1 MVVAHR
7 FRWFGWFVL
16 CVSVILGCY
25 LMSSRVAAERNKL
38 AAIESSIARTQRDIT
53 ALETEFD
60 TRASFAQLQRWNGDT
75 LKLSAPTA
83 GQYIRDDAEL
93 AQIDFDAPTPTGGP
107 QIQTAAA
114 VIPSAPIMPTEATV
128 AAVPAAPAADASA
141 KAAPAK
147 ANTAAAPA
155 KVKAAV
161 AMVSAPVGAKLQ
173 FAAARTAINKTAT
186 NKTAIKSKPTTVALL
201 DRKLLSDS
209 TLGSLSRGARREDGA
224 R

>member
-60 TRASFAQLQRWNGDT
+60 TRASFVQLQRWNGDT

-83 GQYIRDDAEL
+83 AQYIRSDSEL
-93 AQIDFDAPTPTGGP
+93 AQVDFNAPAPVGEP
-107 QIQTAAA
+107 QVQTAAA
-114 VIPSAPIMPTEATV
+114 VIPSAPSVPADAAAPTAT
-128 AAVPAAPAADASA
+128 AAPAPAAPA
-141 KAAPAK
+141 KM
-147 ANTAAAPA
+147 
-155 KVKAAV
+155 KAAV

-173 FAAARTAINKTAT
+173 PAAAKAT
-186 NKTAIKSKPTTVALL
+186 VKAKPAAVALL
-201 DRKLLSDS
+201 DRKLLSDA
-209 TLGSLSRGARREDGA
+209 TLGSLSRGARREDSA

>member
-83 GQYIRDDAEL
+83 GQYIRNDAEL
-93 AQIDFDAPTPTGGP
+93 AQVDFSAPAPTANP

-114 VIPSAPIMPTEATV
+114 VIPSAPVEPVDAAV
-128 AAVPAAPAADASA
+128 AAAPAAPAT
-141 KAAPAK
+141 APAK
-147 ANTAAAPA
+147 MPA
-155 KVKAAV
+155 KMKAAV

-173 FAAARTAINKTAT
+173 PAAA
-186 NKTAIKSKPTTVALL
+186 KTAIKSKPAAVALL
-201 DRKLLSDS
+201 DRKLLSDA
-209 TLGSLSRGARREDGA
+209 TLGSLSRGARREDGG

>member
-38 AAIESSIARTQRDIT
+38 AAIESSIARTQRDIK

-83 GQYIRDDAEL
+83 AQYIRSDAEL
-93 AQIDFDAPTPTGGP
+93 AQVDFNPPAPAGTP

-114 VIPSAPIMPTEATV
+114 VIPSAPVTPTEAV
-128 AAVPAAPAADASA
+128 LPAAVTPASAPAAPV
-141 KAAPAK
+141 
-147 ANTAAAPA
+147 APA
-155 KVKAAV
+155 KVRAAV
-161 AMVSAPVGAKLQ
+161 AMVSAPVAAKLEP
-173 FAAARTAINKTAT
+173 AAAKAVA
-186 NKTAIKSKPTTVALL
+186 KPRPATVALL
-201 DRKLLSDS
+201 DRKLLSDA
-209 TLGSLSRGARREDGA
+209 TLGSLSRGARGEVAA

>member
-83 GQYIRDDAEL
+83 AQYIRNDAEL
-93 AQIDFDAPTPTGGP
+93 AQVDFNAPTPGTGP

-114 VIPSAPIMPTEATV
+114 VIPSAPV
-128 AAVPAAPAADASA
+128 VPADAAIAATPPAPATS
-141 KAAPAK
+141 APAK
-147 ANTAAAPA
+147 M
-155 KVKAAV
+155 KAAV

-173 FAAARTAINKTAT
+173 PAVAKTAT
-186 NKTAIKSKPTTVALL
+186 KPKPSTVALL
-201 DRKLLSDS
+201 DRKLLSDA

>member
-83 GQYIRDDAEL
+83 GQYIRNDAEL
-93 AQIDFDAPTPTGGP
+93 AQVDFNAPTPTGGP

-114 VIPSAPIMPTEATV
+114 VIPSAPVMPTDVAV
-128 AAVPAAPAADASA
+128 AATPAAPAA
-141 KAAPAK
+141 APAK
-147 ANTAAAPA
+147 M
-155 KVKAAV
+155 KAAV

-173 FAAARTAINKTAT
+173 PAAAKTMV
-186 NKTAIKSKPTTVALL
+186 KSKQPTVALL
-201 DRKLLSDS
+201 DRKLLSNA
-209 TLGSLSRGARREDGA
+209 TLGSLSRGARQEDDE

>member
-83 GQYIRDDAEL
+83 GQYIRSDAEL
-93 AQIDFDAPTPTGGP
+93 AQVDFNAPTPTGGP

-114 VIPSAPIMPTEATV
+114 VIPSAPVMPTEVAV
-128 AAVPAAPAADASA
+128 AATPAAPAA
-141 KAAPAK
+141 AAPAK
-147 ANTAAAPA
+147 I
-155 KVKAAV
+155 KAAV
-161 AMVSAPVGAKLQ
+161 AMVSVLVGAKLQ
-173 FAAARTAINKTAT
+173 PAAARTMV
-186 NKTAIKSKPTTVALL
+186 KSKPATVALL
-201 DRKLLSDS
+201 DRKLLSNA
-209 TLGSLSRGARREDGA
+209 TLGSLSRGARQEDDE

>member
-83 GQYIRDDAEL
+83 AQYIRSDAEL
-93 AQIDFDAPTPTGGP
+93 AQVDFNAPTPNAGP

-114 VIPSAPIMPTEATV
+114 VIPSAPVLPADAAIAAT
-128 AAVPAAPAADASA
+128 PPAPA
-141 KAAPAK
+141 
-147 ANTAAAPA
+147 AAAPA
-155 KVKAAV
+155 KIKDAV

-173 FAAARTAINKTAT
+173 PAAVKTT
-186 NKTAIKSKPTTVALL
+186 IKSKQSAVALL
-201 DRKLLSDS
+201 DRKLLSDA

>member
-83 GQYIRDDAEL
+83 GQ
-93 AQIDFDAPTPTGGP
+93 
-107 QIQTAAA
+107 
-114 VIPSAPIMPTEATV
+114 
-128 AAVPAAPAADASA
+128 
-141 KAAPAK
+141 
-147 ANTAAAPA
+147 
-155 KVKAAV
+155 
-161 AMVSAPVGAKLQ
+161 
-173 FAAARTAINKTAT
+173 
-186 NKTAIKSKPTTVALL
+186 
-201 DRKLLSDS
+201 
-209 TLGSLSRGARREDGA
+209 
-224 R
+224 

>member
-1 MVVAHR
+1 MMVVAHR

-83 GQYIRDDAEL
+83 GQYIRNDAEL
-93 AQIDFDAPTPTGGP
+93 AQVDFSAPTPTGGP

-114 VIPSAPIMPTEATV
+114 VIPSAPVMPTEVAV
-128 AAVPAAPAADASA
+128 AASPTAPA
-141 KAAPAK
+141 
-147 ANTAAAPA
+147 AAAPA
-155 KVKAAV
+155 KIKVAV

-173 FAAARTAINKTAT
+173 PAAARTMV
-186 NKTAIKSKPTTVALL
+186 KSKPGTVALL
-201 DRKLLSDS
+201 DRKLLSNA
-209 TLGSLSRGARREDGA
+209 TLGSLSRGARQEDDE

>member
-83 GQYIRDDAEL
+83 AQYIRSDAEL
-93 AQIDFDAPTPTGGP
+93 AQVDLGAPTPTADP
-107 QIQTAAA
+107 RIQTASA
-114 VIPSAPIMPTEATV
+114 VIPSAPILPTDAQV
-128 AAVPAAPAADASA
+128 AATPT
-141 KAAPAK
+141 APAK
-147 ANTAAAPA
+147 M
-155 KVKAAV
+155 KAAV
-161 AMVSAPVGAKLQ
+161 AMVSAPVGAKLEP
-173 FAAARTAINKTAT
+173 AAAKTT
-186 NKTAIKSKPTTVALL
+186 IKSKPSTVALL
-201 DRKLLSDS
+201 DRKLLSDA

>member
-25 LMSSRVAAERNKL
+25 LMSSKVAAERNKL
-38 AAIESSIARTQRDIT
+38 AAVEMSIARTQRDIK

-60 TRASFAQLQRWNGDT
+60 TRASFVQLQRWNGDT

-83 GQYIRDDAEL
+83 AQYIRDDAQL
-93 AQIDFDAPTPTGGP
+93 AQVDFNAPAATSAGMP

-114 VIPSAPIMPTEATV
+114 VIPSAPVIPAD
-128 AAVPAAPAADASA
+128 AAVPAAPAQAPAS
-141 KAAPAK
+141 AAPAK
-147 ANTAAAPA
+147 I
-155 KVKAAV
+155 KAAV
-161 AMVSAPVGAKLQ
+161 AMISVPVGARLQ
-173 FAAARTAINKTAT
+173 PAAAKAPARTRLA
-186 NKTAIKSKPTTVALL
+186 TVALL

-209 TLGSLSRGARREDGA
+209 TLGSLSRGAREEVATR
-224 R
+224 

>member
-83 GQYIRDDAEL
+83 AQYIRSDAEL
-93 AQIDFDAPTPTGGP
+93 AQVDLGAPTPTADP
-107 QIQTAAA
+107 RIQPASA
-114 VIPSAPIMPTEATV
+114 VIPSAPILPTDAQV
-128 AAVPAAPAADASA
+128 AATPT
-141 KAAPAK
+141 APAK
-147 ANTAAAPA
+147 M
-155 KVKAAV
+155 KAAV
-161 AMVSAPVGAKLQ
+161 AMVSAPVGAKLEP
-173 FAAARTAINKTAT
+173 AAA
-186 NKTAIKSKPTTVALL
+186 KTAIKSKPSTVALL
-201 DRKLLSDS
+201 DRKLLSDA

>member
-83 GQYIRDDAEL
+83 AQYIRNDAEL
-93 AQIDFDAPTPTGGP
+93 AQVDFNAPTPNAGP

-114 VIPSAPIMPTEATV
+114 VIPSAPVVPADTAV
-128 AAVPAAPAADASA
+128 AATPPAPATS
-141 KAAPAK
+141 APAK
-147 ANTAAAPA
+147 M
-155 KVKAAV
+155 KAAV

-173 FAAARTAINKTAT
+173 PAAAKTVT
-186 NKTAIKSKPTTVALL
+186 KPKPSTVALL
-201 DRKLLSDS
+201 DRKLLSDA
-209 TLGSLSRGARREDGA
+209 TLGSLSRGARREDGE

>member
-83 GQYIRDDAEL
+83 GQYIRNDAEL
-93 AQIDFDAPTPTGGP
+93 AQVDFNAPAPAAGP
-107 QIQTAAA
+107 QVQTAAA
-114 VIPSAPIMPTEATV
+114 VIPSAPVMPAEVAV
-128 AAVPAAPAADASA
+128 AATPAAPV
-141 KAAPAK
+141 
-147 ANTAAAPA
+147 AAAQA
-155 KVKAAV
+155 KMKAAV
-161 AMVSAPVGAKLQ
+161 AMVSAPVGAKVQ
-173 FAAARTAINKTAT
+173 PAAAKTP
-186 NKTAIKSKPTTVALL
+186 IKAKPQTVALL
-201 DRKLLSDS
+201 DRKLLSDT

>member
-83 GQYIRDDAEL
+83 AQYIRNDAEL
-93 AQIDFDAPTPTGGP
+93 AQVDFNAPTPATGP

-114 VIPSAPIMPTEATV
+114 VIPSAPV
-128 AAVPAAPAADASA
+128 VPADAAIAATPPAPATS
-141 KAAPAK
+141 APAK
-147 ANTAAAPA
+147 M
-155 KVKAAV
+155 KAAV

-173 FAAARTAINKTAT
+173 PAVAKTAT
-186 NKTAIKSKPTTVALL
+186 KPKPSTVALL
-201 DRKLLSDS
+201 DRKLLSDA

>member
-83 GQYIRDDAEL
+83 GQYIRNDAEL
-93 AQIDFDAPTPTGGP
+93 AQVDFNAPAPTGGP
-107 QIQTAAA
+107 KPARSSFNSLTDSSC
-114 VIPSAPIMPTEATV
+114 SAQ
-128 AAVPAAPAADASA
+128 S
-141 KAAPAK
+141 
-147 ANTAAAPA
+147 
-155 KVKAAV
+155 
-161 AMVSAPVGAKLQ
+161 
-173 FAAARTAINKTAT
+173 
-186 NKTAIKSKPTTVALL
+186 
-201 DRKLLSDS
+201 
-209 TLGSLSRGARREDGA
+209 
-224 R
+224 

>member
-83 GQYIRDDAEL
+83 AQYIRSDAEL
-93 AQIDFDAPTPTGGP
+93 AQVDFSAPTPAAGA
-107 QIQTAAA
+107 QVQTAAA
-114 VIPSAPIMPTEATV
+114 VIPSAPIVPTDAAIAAT
-128 AAVPAAPAADASA
+128 PAPV
-141 KAAPAK
+141 AAPAK
-147 ANTAAAPA
+147 M
-155 KVKAAV
+155 KEAV

-173 FAAARTAINKTAT
+173 PAAVKTAV
-186 NKTAIKSKPTTVALL
+186 KTKAPTVALL

>member
-1 MVVAHR
+1 
-7 FRWFGWFVL
+7 
-16 CVSVILGCY
+16 
-25 LMSSRVAAERNKL
+25 MSSRVAAERNKL

-83 GQYIRDDAEL
+83 GQYIRNDAEL
-93 AQIDFDAPTPTGGP
+93 AQVDFNAPAPTGGP
-107 QIQTAAA
+107 QVQTAAA
-114 VIPSAPIMPTEATV
+114 VIPSAPVTPTEV
-128 AAVPAAPAADASA
+128 AVAAAPAA
-141 KAAPAK
+141 PV
-147 ANTAAAPA
+147 AAAPA
-155 KVKAAV
+155 KMKAAV

-173 FAAARTAINKTAT
+173 LAAAKTT
-186 NKTAIKSKPTTVALL
+186 IKAKPATVALL
-201 DRKLLSDS
+201 DRKLLSDT

>member
-83 GQYIRDDAEL
+83 GQYIRNDAEL
-93 AQIDFDAPTPTGGP
+93 AQVDFNAPVPTGGP

-114 VIPSAPIMPTEATV
+114 VIPSAPVMPTEAAV
-128 AAVPAAPAADASA
+128 AATPAAPA
-141 KAAPAK
+141 
-147 ANTAAAPA
+147 AAAPA

-173 FAAARTAINKTAT
+173 PAATRTMV
-186 NKTAIKSKPTTVALL
+186 KSKPATVALL
-201 DRKLLSDS
+201 DRKLLSNA
-209 TLGSLSRGARREDGA
+209 TLGSLSRGARQEDDE

>member
-1 MVVAHR
+1 MMVVAYR

-83 GQYIRDDAEL
+83 GQYIRNDAEL
-93 AQIDFDAPTPTGGP
+93 AQVDFNAPVPTGGP

-114 VIPSAPIMPTEATV
+114 VIPSAPVMPTEAAV
-128 AAVPAAPAADASA
+128 AATPAAPA
-141 KAAPAK
+141 
-147 ANTAAAPA
+147 AAAPA

-173 FAAARTAINKTAT
+173 PAATRTMV
-186 NKTAIKSKPTTVALL
+186 KSKPATVALL
-201 DRKLLSDS
+201 DRKLLSNA
-209 TLGSLSRGARREDGA
+209 TLGSLSRGARQEDDE

>member
-83 GQYIRDDAEL
+83 GQYIRNDAEL
-93 AQIDFDAPTPTGGP
+93 AQVDFNAPAPAAGP
-107 QIQTAAA
+107 QVQTAAA
-114 VIPSAPIMPTEATV
+114 VIPSAPVMPTEV
-128 AAVPAAPAADASA
+128 AVAAAPAA
-141 KAAPAK
+141 PV
-147 ANTAAAPA
+147 AAAPA
-155 KVKAAV
+155 KMKAAV
-161 AMVSAPVGAKLQ
+161 AMVSAPVGTKLQ
-173 FAAARTAINKTAT
+173 PAAA
-186 NKTAIKSKPTTVALL
+186 KTAIKAKPATVALL
-201 DRKLLSDS
+201 DRKLLSDT

>member
-83 GQYIRDDAEL
+83 GQYIRSEAEL
-93 AQIDFDAPTPTGGP
+93 AQVDFSAPAPAAGP
-107 QIQTAAA
+107 QVQTAAA
-114 VIPSAPIMPTEATV
+114 VIPSAPVEPADAAV
-128 AAVPAAPAADASA
+128 AATPAAPAT
-141 KAAPAK
+141 APAK
-147 ANTAAAPA
+147 M
-155 KVKAAV
+155 KAAV

-173 FAAARTAINKTAT
+173 PAAAKTT
-186 NKTAIKSKPTTVALL
+186 VKSKPAAVALL

-209 TLGSLSRGARREDGA
+209 TLGSLSRGARREDDA

>member
-38 AAIESSIARTQRDIT
+38 ALIESSIARTQRDIT

-93 AQIDFDAPTPTGGP
+93 AQVDFNAPTPTGGP

-114 VIPSAPIMPTEATV
+114 VIPSAPVMPTEAAV
-128 AAVPAAPAADASA
+128 AATPAAPA
-141 KAAPAK
+141 
-147 ANTAAAPA
+147 AAAPA

-173 FAAARTAINKTAT
+173 PAAAKTLV
-186 NKTAIKSKPTTVALL
+186 KSKPATVALL
-201 DRKLLSDS
+201 DRKLLSNA
-209 TLGSLSRGARREDGA
+209 TLGSLSRGARQEDDE

>member
-1 MVVAHR
+1 MMVVAHR

-83 GQYIRDDAEL
+83 GQYIRSDAEL
-93 AQIDFDAPTPTGGP
+93 AQVDFNAPTPTGGP

-114 VIPSAPIMPTEATV
+114 VIPSAPVMPTEVAV
-128 AAVPAAPAADASA
+128 AAPPTTPV
-141 KAAPAK
+141 
-147 ANTAAAPA
+147 AAAPA
-155 KVKAAV
+155 KMKAAV

-173 FAAARTAINKTAT
+173 PAAAKTT
-186 NKTAIKSKPTTVALL
+186 IKAKPATVALL

>member
-83 GQYIRDDAEL
+83 GQYVRNDAEL
-93 AQIDFDAPTPTGGP
+93 AQVDFNAPATTGMP
-107 QIQTAAA
+107 QLQTAAA
-114 VIPSAPIMPTEATV
+114 VIPSAPVAPADAAV
-128 AAVPAAPAADASA
+128 AATPAAP
-141 KAAPAK
+141 
-147 ANTAAAPA
+147 TTAPA
-155 KVKAAV
+155 KVRAAV

-173 FAAARTAINKTAT
+173 PAAAKTST
-186 NKTAIKSKPTTVALL
+186 KTKPATVALL
-201 DRKLLSDS
+201 DRKLLSNA
-209 TLGSLSRGARREDGA
+209 TLGSLSRGAREEDDA

>member
-83 GQYIRDDAEL
+83 GQYIRSEAEL
-93 AQIDFDAPTPTGGP
+93 AQVDFSAPAPAAGP
-107 QIQTAAA
+107 QVQTAAA
-114 VIPSAPIMPTEATV
+114 VIPSAPVEPADAAV
-128 AAVPAAPAADASA
+128 AATPAAPAA
-141 KAAPAK
+141 APAK
-147 ANTAAAPA
+147 M
-155 KVKAAV
+155 KAAV

-173 FAAARTAINKTAT
+173 PAAAKTAV
-186 NKTAIKSKPTTVALL
+186 KSKPAAVALL

-209 TLGSLSRGARREDGA
+209 TLGSLSRGARREDDA

>member
-1 MVVAHR
+1 MVVALR

-83 GQYIRDDAEL
+83 GQYIRNDAEL
-93 AQIDFDAPTPTGGP
+93 AQVDFNAPASAAGP
-107 QIQTAAA
+107 QVQTAAA
-114 VIPSAPIMPTEATV
+114 VIPSAPVVPTDASV
-128 AAVPAAPAADASA
+128 AASPAAPAA
-141 KAAPAK
+141 APAK
-147 ANTAAAPA
+147 M
-155 KVKAAV
+155 KEAV

-173 FAAARTAINKTAT
+173 PAAA
-186 NKTAIKSKPTTVALL
+186 KTAIKAKPSTVALL
-201 DRKLLSDS
+201 DRKLLSNA

>member
-38 AAIESSIARTQRDIT
+38 ASIETSIARTQRDIK

-83 GQYIRDDAEL
+83 AQYIRNDAEL
-93 AQIDFDAPTPTGGP
+93 AQVDFNAPNPVGLP
-107 QIQTAAA
+107 QVQTAAA
-114 VIPSAPIMPTEATV
+114 VIPSAPVTPEDATMP
-128 AAVPAAPAADASA
+128 AASTPAPAPAAPARI
-141 KAAPAK
+141 
-147 ANTAAAPA
+147 
-155 KVKAAV
+155 KAAV
-161 AMVSAPVGAKLQ
+161 AMVSAPVAAKLQ
-173 FAAARTAINKTAT
+173 PAAAKVPVKARPA
-186 NKTAIKSKPTTVALL
+186 TVALL
-201 DRKLLSDS
+201 DRKLLSDA
-209 TLGSLSRGARREDGA
+209 TLGSLSRGARDEVSA

>member
-83 GQYIRDDAEL
+83 GQYIRNDAEL
-93 AQIDFDAPTPTGGP
+93 AQVDFNAPTPTNGP
-107 QIQTAAA
+107 QVQTAAA
-114 VIPSAPIMPTEATV
+114 VIPSAPVMPTEV
-128 AAVPAAPAADASA
+128 AVAAAPAA
-141 KAAPAK
+141 PV
-147 ANTAAAPA
+147 AAAPA
-155 KVKAAV
+155 KMKAAV

-173 FAAARTAINKTAT
+173 PAAA
-186 NKTAIKSKPTTVALL
+186 KTAIKAKPATVALL
-201 DRKLLSDS
+201 DRKLLSDT

>member
-38 AAIESSIARTQRDIT
+38 AAIESSISRTQRDIT

-93 AQIDFDAPTPTGGP
+93 AQVDFNAPTPTGGP

-114 VIPSAPIMPTEATV
+114 VIPSAPVMPIEA
-128 AAVPAAPAADASA
+128 AAVATPAAPA
-141 KAAPAK
+141 
-147 ANTAAAPA
+147 AAAPA
-155 KVKAAV
+155 KVRAAV

-173 FAAARTAINKTAT
+173 PTAARTIV
-186 NKTAIKSKPTTVALL
+186 KSKPATVALL
-201 DRKLLSDS
+201 DRKLLSNA
-209 TLGSLSRGARREDGA
+209 TLGSLSRGARQEDDE

>member
-75 LKLSAPTA
+75 LKLVFNETGSSTLGSAPTA
-83 GQYIRDDAEL
+83 AQYIRNDAEL
-93 AQIDFDAPTPTGGP
+93 AQVDFNAPTPATGP

-114 VIPSAPIMPTEATV
+114 VIPSAPV
-128 AAVPAAPAADASA
+128 VPADAAIAATPPAPATS
-141 KAAPAK
+141 APAK
-147 ANTAAAPA
+147 M
-155 KVKAAV
+155 KAAV

-173 FAAARTAINKTAT
+173 PAVAKTAT
-186 NKTAIKSKPTTVALL
+186 KPKPSTVALL
-201 DRKLLSDS
+201 DRKLLSDA

>member
-75 LKLSAPTA
+75 LKPSAPTA
-83 GQYIRDDAEL
+83 AQYIRSDAEL
-93 AQIDFDAPTPTGGP
+93 AQVDFNAPTPNAGP

-114 VIPSAPIMPTEATV
+114 VIPSAPVVPADAAV
-128 AAVPAAPAADASA
+128 AATSPAPAAPAPATS
-141 KAAPAK
+141 APAK
-147 ANTAAAPA
+147 M
-155 KVKAAV
+155 KAAV

-173 FAAARTAINKTAT
+173 PAAVKTT
-186 NKTAIKSKPTTVALL
+186 IKSKPSAVALL
-201 DRKLLSDS
+201 DRKLLSDA

>member
-83 GQYIRDDAEL
+83 GQYIRNDAEL
-93 AQIDFDAPTPTGGP
+93 AQVDFNAPTPTGGA
-107 QIQTAAA
+107 QIQTAAAA
-114 VIPSAPIMPTEATV
+114 VIPSAP
-128 AAVPAAPAADASA
+128 AVPADAAVAATPAPSA
-141 KAAPAK
+141 
-147 ANTAAAPA
+147 AAAPA
-155 KVKAAV
+155 KMKEAV

-173 FAAARTAINKTAT
+173 PAAA
-186 NKTAIKSKPTTVALL
+186 KTAIKSRPAAVALL
-201 DRKLLSDS
+201 DRKLLSDA
-209 TLGSLSRGARREDGA
+209 TLGSLTRGARREDGA

>member
-1 MVVAHR
+1 M
-7 FRWFGWFVL
+7 
-16 CVSVILGCY
+16 SVILGCY

-83 GQYIRDDAEL
+83 GQYIRNDAEL
-93 AQIDFDAPTPTGGP
+93 AQVDFNAPAPAAGP

-114 VIPSAPIMPTEATV
+114 VIPSAPVVPADAAV
-128 AAVPAAPAADASA
+128 AASPAAPAT
-141 KAAPAK
+141 AAPAK
-147 ANTAAAPA
+147 M
-155 KVKAAV
+155 KEAV

-173 FAAARTAINKTAT
+173 PVSAKA
-186 NKTAIKSKPTTVALL
+186 AIKPKSSTVALL
-201 DRKLLSDS
+201 DRKLLSEA

>member
-83 GQYIRDDAEL
+83 GQYIRNDAEL
-93 AQIDFDAPTPTGGP
+93 AQVDFNAPTPTGGA

-114 VIPSAPIMPTEATV
+114 VIPSAPAMPADAAV
-128 AAVPAAPAADASA
+128 AATPAPSV
-141 KAAPAK
+141 
-147 ANTAAAPA
+147 AAAPA
-155 KVKAAV
+155 KMKEAV

-173 FAAARTAINKTAT
+173 PAAAKTT
-186 NKTAIKSKPTTVALL
+186 IKSKPSTVALL
-201 DRKLLSDS
+201 DRKLLSEA
-209 TLGSLSRGARREDGA
+209 TLGSLTRGARREDGA

>member
-38 AAIESSIARTQRDIT
+38 ASIESSIARTQRDIK

-83 GQYIRDDAEL
+83 AQYIRNDAEL
-93 AQIDFDAPTPTGGP
+93 AQVDFNAPAPTGMP

-114 VIPSAPIMPTEATV
+114 VIPSAPVIPTEADLP
-128 AAVPAAPAADASA
+128 AAAAPASASAAPASAPAAPAR
-141 KAAPAK
+141 
-147 ANTAAAPA
+147 
-155 KVKAAV
+155 VRAAV
-161 AMVSAPVGAKLQ
+161 AMVSAPVAAKLEP
-173 FAAARTAINKTAT
+173 AAAKTIA
-186 NKTAIKSKPTTVALL
+186 KARPATVALL
-201 DRKLLSDS
+201 DRKLLSDA
-209 TLGSLSRGARREDGA
+209 TLGSLSRGARNEVAA

>member
-83 GQYIRDDAEL
+83 GQYIRNDAEL
-93 AQIDFDAPTPTGGP
+93 AQVDFNAPTPTNGP
-107 QIQTAAA
+107 QVQTAAA
-114 VIPSAPIMPTEATV
+114 VIPSAPVMPTEV
-128 AAVPAAPAADASA
+128 AVAAAPAA
-141 KAAPAK
+141 
-147 ANTAAAPA
+147 TVAAAPA
-155 KVKAAV
+155 KMKAAV

-173 FAAARTAINKTAT
+173 PAAAKTT
-186 NKTAIKSKPTTVALL
+186 IKAKPATVALL
-201 DRKLLSDS
+201 DRKLLSDT

>member
-83 GQYIRDDAEL
+83 GQYIRSDAEL
-93 AQIDFDAPTPTGGP
+93 AQVDFNAPTPAAGP
-107 QIQTAAA
+107 QIQSAAA
-114 VIPSAPIMPTEATV
+114 VIPSAPVAPADAEV
-128 AAVPAAPAADASA
+128 AATPAAPAV
-141 KAAPAK
+141 AAPAK
-147 ANTAAAPA
+147 M
-155 KVKAAV
+155 KAAV

-173 FAAARTAINKTAT
+173 PAAAKTT
-186 NKTAIKSKPTTVALL
+186 IKAKPATVALL
-201 DRKLLSDS
+201 DRKLLSDT

>member
-83 GQYIRDDAEL
+83 AQYIRNDAEL
-93 AQIDFDAPTPTGGP
+93 AQVDFNAPAPAAGP
-107 QIQTAAA
+107 QVQTAVA
-114 VIPSAPIMPTEATV
+114 VIPSAPVMPTEVAV
-128 AAVPAAPAADASA
+128 AATPAAPM
-141 KAAPAK
+141 
-147 ANTAAAPA
+147 AAAPA

-161 AMVSAPVGAKLQ
+161 AMVSAPVGAKVQ
-173 FAAARTAINKTAT
+173 PAAAKTPVKA
-186 NKTAIKSKPTTVALL
+186 KPQTVALL
-201 DRKLLSDS
+201 DRKLLSDT